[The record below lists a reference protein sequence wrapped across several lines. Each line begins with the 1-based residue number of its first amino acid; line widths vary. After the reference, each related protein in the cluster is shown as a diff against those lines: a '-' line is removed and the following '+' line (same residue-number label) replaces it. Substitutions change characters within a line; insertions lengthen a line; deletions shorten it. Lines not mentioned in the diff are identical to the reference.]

1 MTGGANATAAL
12 QAPALTIQ
20 QLTSSCSSILGHLTR
35 VTNETNIIVGEAMT
49 EDVDRRLESALNKL
63 SVRWSNYEKAA
74 VKVQNALDP
83 DAADYGAS
91 LQRLMDEM
99 EQHRDQTIDCKV
111 DAEIKRREW
120 QQQKNQDAAER
131 VARAAPPAQVT
142 IPAVTVTL
150 ENPPSPP
157 TRRVH
162 KLKPVEPREF
172 SGDVLEWAPFWD
184 VYERAV
190 HNEDG

>member
-1 MTGGANATAAL
+1 
-12 QAPALTIQ
+12 
-20 QLTSSCSSILGHLTR
+20 
-35 VTNETNIIVGEAMT
+35 MT

-111 DAEIKRREW
+111 DAERKRREW
-120 QQQKNQDAAER
+120 QQQKNRDAAER

-157 TRRVH
+157 TRH
-162 KLKPVEPREF
+162 
-172 SGDVLEWAPFWD
+172 
-184 VYERAV
+184 V
-190 HNEDG
+190 HNSDVPVNVFTNGRRH